1 MSQERIETMLYSIV
15 SGICLFVMFI
25 LYMRI
30 ITGVARSEKRD
41 LYVDIM
47 VIGMIYLA
55 LDVVWGIIYDSLLP
69 VPVAIQ
75 PIIYA
80 AYYSASAIL
89 SYRWFVYV
97 EYMQDSIFY
106 NNQVIAKIAKI
117 PMYVVVVISVL
128 SIWTGYFFYIDAQ
141 GYYTRGDLYV
151 PQLVMTYGYIV
162 FSALKVTIRMFTTK
176 NFEKQNTYLIML
188 SYFIFPVVFGVL
200 QVLAPERPF
209 LCIGIAMATLQT
221 YLFNV
226 NFEQER
232 ELSTSKIHSFTRL
245 FISSYYLD
253 LQTGKREYLSKIDEN
268 VDFYLTGDFYKTVTE
283 GYDDA
288 IYAYTDLYVHK
299 DDRETY
305 RTMCN
310 RNYMIKNLSPKH
322 QFYSF
327 DYRQI
332 AGGEEK
338 WYRMHVI
345 AASFLP
351 NEEVSHVVM
360 AVMDVDN
367 QVKKDISQKK
377 AVEDALVQA
386 EKANKAKSTFLSNM
400 SHDIRT
406 PMNAIIGFTTL
417 AQTHIEEKNMVEDY
431 LGKILSASR
440 HLLSLINDVL
450 DMSRIESGKI
460 QLQEDEVS
468 LAEVIEDVEN
478 LIAPMAKEQNQNFI
492 IHTDITN
499 NYVYC
504 DKLRLNQVM
513 INLLGN
519 AIKFTPRG
527 GDIILDIYQ
536 EKEAPKGYGVYI
548 FKVKDTGIG
557 IGEEFLDKV
566 FQAFER
572 DRGTNVSGIQGTG
585 LGLSITKSI
594 VELMGG
600 IITVE
605 SELEKGTEFTVKVV
619 FMLQDV
625 EEDVLTLEK
634 FKERKAQAELEEKE
648 QQKQIFKGKKVLL
661 VEDNALNREIARM
674 LLKEMGFIIDDAWN
688 GKEAYDK
695 VREAEDGEYSIVL
708 MDIQMPIMDG
718 YEATKLIRNLP
729 NRAQANV
736 PIIAMTANAFA
747 EEKKNALA
755 CGMNAHVSKPIDVN
769 TLFKTMENIIK
780 E

>member
-1 MSQERIETMLYSIV
+1 MGNMLYSIV
-15 SGICLFVMFI
+15 SGICLLVMVI

-30 ITGVARSEKRD
+30 ITGVARSEQRD

-55 LDVVWGIIYDSLLP
+55 TDVVWGIIYDNLLP
-69 VPVAIQ
+69 IPIGLQ
-75 PIIYA
+75 PFIYA
-80 AYYSASAIL
+80 LYYSGSAML

-97 EYMQDSIFY
+97 EYMQDSIFCK
-106 NNQVIAKIAKI
+106 NNLAKRLAQIPVII
-117 PMYVVVVISVL
+117 VVGMSVM
-128 SIWTGYFFYIDAQ
+128 SIWTGWYFYVDQSTGA
-141 GYYTRGDLYV
+141 YCRGDWFV
-151 PQLVMTYGYIV
+151 PQLIMTYGYIV
-162 FSALKVTIRMFTTK
+162 FSAVKVTIRMFFTK
-176 NFEKQNTYLIML
+176 EFEKQNTYLIML
-188 SYFIFPVVFGVL
+188 SYFVFPVVFGIL
-200 QVLAPERPF
+200 QMFSPEMPY
-209 LCIGIAMATLQT
+209 LCIGIAMATFQT

-245 FISSYYLD
+245 FISSYYMD
-253 LQTGKREYLSKIDEN
+253 LQTGRREFLSKMEERAEH
-268 VDFYLTGDFYKTVTE
+268 YLTGDFYQTAPTE
-283 GYDDA
+283 YEDA
-288 IYAYTDLYVHK
+288 IHVYTDNYVHAE
-299 DDRETY
+299 DREKY

-310 RNYMIKNLSPKH
+310 RKYMVKQLRPEK

-332 AGGEEK
+332 AGGEER

-351 NEEVSHVVM
+351 TGEPSHVVM
-360 AVMDVDN
+360 AVMDVDS
-367 QVKKDISQKK
+367 QVKLDISQKE
-377 AVEDALVQA
+377 AVKTALAQA
-386 EKANKAKSTFLSNM
+386 QQANQAKSQFLSNM

-417 AQTHIEEKNMVEDY
+417 AQTHIEDKNLIEEY
-431 LGKILSASR
+431 LDKIISASK

-468 LAEVIEDVEN
+468 LAEVIHDVEN
-478 LIAPMAKEQNQNFI
+478 LIRPMAEEQKQNFE
-492 IHTDITN
+492 IHTDIKN
-499 NYVYC
+499 NFVYC
-504 DKLRLNQVM
+504 DRLRLNQVL

-519 AIKFTPRG
+519 AVKFTPKEGR
-527 GDIILDIYQ
+527 ITLDIHQ
-536 EKEAPKGYGVYI
+536 EMVAPKGYGVYI

-557 IGEEFLDKV
+557 IGEEFLDRV

-572 DRGTNVSGIQGTG
+572 DKGMSVNAIQGTG

-600 IITVE
+600 IITVD
-605 SELEKGTEFTVKVV
+605 SELNKGTEFTVKVV
-619 FMLQDV
+619 YMLQNVD
-625 EEDVLTLEK
+625 EEQSALETI
-634 FKERKAQAELEEKE
+634 EEQKAQTLINERVQQEKL
-648 QQKQIFKGKKVLL
+648 FSGKKILL

-674 LLKEMGFIIDDAWN
+674 ILKEAGFIVDEAVN
-688 GKEAYDK
+688 GKEAVEIISKAY
-695 VREAEDGEYSIVL
+695 VGEYSMVL

-718 YEATKLIRNLP
+718 YEATKQIRNLSE
-729 NRAQANV
+729 RALANI
-736 PIIAMTANAFA
+736 PIVAMTANAFA
-747 EEKKNALA
+747 EEKKNALS

-769 TLFKTMENIIK
+769 ILFKTIENIIRD
-780 E
+780 